1 MPIYEYACPSCTHQF
16 ESLVLRGQEPAKC
29 PKCGAAEIARKLS
42 LPAIKS
48 DGTHAKAMAAA
59 KRRDAAE
66 GKDRAHEQLKYE
78 LSHDD

>member
-1 MPIYEYACPSCTHQF
+1 MPIYEYACPSCAHQF
-16 ESLVLRGQEPAKC
+16 EFLVLRGQEPSDC
-29 PKCGAAEIARKLS
+29 PKCGAAPIERRLS

-48 DGTHAKAMAAA
+48 DVTHAKAMAAA
-59 KRRDAAE
+59 KRRDAAQ